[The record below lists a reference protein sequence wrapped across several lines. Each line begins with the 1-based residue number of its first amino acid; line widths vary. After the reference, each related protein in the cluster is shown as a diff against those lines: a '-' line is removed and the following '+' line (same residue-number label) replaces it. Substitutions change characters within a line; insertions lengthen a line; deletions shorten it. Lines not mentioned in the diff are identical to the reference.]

1 MIKFSFI
8 KTIFKKDFLFEILFY
23 FFKLLTMRENYEL
36 IREKEDNEFYVKSSL
51 GSLSIRQLRFGKL
64 KEKRKIKHLL
74 NWLKINHPETM
85 I

>member
-8 KTIFKKDFLFEILFY
+8 KTILKKDFLFEILFY
-23 FFKLLTMRENYEL
+23 FFKLLIMRENYEL

-51 GSLSIRQLRFGKL
+51 GSLSIHQLRFGKL

-74 NWLKINHPETM
+74 NWLKTNHPETM